1 VKSCTLV
8 ISVSTFAQTTNPTPY
23 GFFDS
28 DPVFQFEADA
38 SFTWVRRRLGDDVVT
53 VELTK
58 KQVWGALEESF
69 LEYAR
74 LVGQNQITSQMASLL
89 GIAQAFSGS
98 IVNGTISSSFS
109 VTGLYPQTSFDFLMR
124 QADGYAAYA
133 GLGGVYDTYLTYI
146 PLVTGQQDY
155 NLYTD
160 MIRGTGN
167 QSGSAFFSTVPS
179 ASLDSKIRVY
189 EVFHFEP
196 LAAQHYLLN
205 ASNITN
211 FLATEFNY
219 ESYVNTTVF
228 YVLPVYEDV
237 LRRGMLETAHRVRR
251 SHYSYK
257 IQGRNI
263 RVFPTPSNANQL
275 AGQSSTLWLR
285 VGLNFDNYSSINPAF
300 APYGYGTG
308 VATAGKIA
316 TPGQVPITIVP
327 PAAINEVGRQWVRQ
341 YTLALAKE
349 ILGRVRGKF
358 KTIPIP
364 GNDLTLDADSLIQEG
379 RDEQEKLKTSFLEW
393 LQSLTYDQVMEREA
407 GKAESLARFM
417 KFVPMP
423 LGSAIRTG

>member
-1 VKSCTLV
+1 M
-8 ISVSTFAQTTNPTPY
+8 
-23 GFFDS
+23 
-28 DPVFQFEADA
+28 
-38 SFTWVRRRLGDDVVT
+38 RRRLGDDVVT

-58 KQVWGALEESF
+58 KQVWGALEEAF

-98 IVNGTISSSFS
+98 IVSGTISSSFS
-109 VTGLYPQTSFDFLMR
+109 VTGLYPQASFDFLMR

-133 GLGGVYDTYLTYI
+133 GLGGVYDTYVTKI
-146 PLVTGQQDY
+146 PLMTGQQDY

-160 MIRGTGN
+160 MIRVDGP

-179 ASLDSKIRVY
+179 SSLDSKIRVY

-196 LAAQHYLLN
+196 LAAQQYLLN

-251 SHYSYK
+251 SHYSFK

-263 RVFPTPSNANQL
+263 RIFPTPSLTGGGL
-275 AGQSSTLWLR
+275 AGQSDTLFLR

-300 APYGYGTG
+300 APYGYLGNGAT
-308 VATAGKIA
+308 VAPNGKIA

-341 YTLALAKE
+341 YCLALCKE

-358 KTIPIP
+358 KTVPIP
-364 GNDLTLDADSLIQEG
+364 GNDLTLDGENLVTEG
-379 RDEQEKLKTSFLEW
+379 RDEQDKLKTTFLEW
-393 LQSLTYDQVMEREA
+393 LDSLTYDQVMEREA
-407 GKAESLARFM
+407 GKAEALARFM

-423 LGSAIRTG
+423 MGKSILTG

>member
-1 VKSCTLV
+1 M
-8 ISVSTFAQTTNPTPY
+8 
-23 GFFDS
+23 
-28 DPVFQFEADA
+28 
-38 SFTWVRRRLGDDVVT
+38 
-53 VELTK
+53 
-58 KQVWGALEESF
+58 
-69 LEYAR
+69 
-74 LVGQNQITSQMASLL
+74 NQITSQMASLL
-89 GIAQAFSGS
+89 GISQAFSGS
-98 IVNGTISSSFS
+98 VTSGTLSSSFS

-124 QADGYAAYA
+124 QADGYGAYA
-133 GLGGVYDTYLTYI
+133 GLGGVYETYMTYI
-146 PLVTGQQDY
+146 PLISGQQDY
-155 NLYTD
+155 DMYTD
-160 MIRGTGN
+160 MIRGTGP
-167 QSGSAFFSTVPS
+167 QSGSAFFDTVPS

-196 LAAQHYLLN
+196 LAAQNMLLN

-263 RVFPTPSNANQL
+263 RVFPIPNVRGSSAV
-275 AGQSSTLWLR
+275 GQSDTLWLR
-285 VGLNFDNYSSINPAF
+285 VGLNFDNYSSINPAH
-300 APYGYGTG
+300 APYGYGNG
-308 VATAGKIA
+308 VATNGKIA

-341 YTLALAKE
+341 YMLALCKE
-349 ILGRVRGKF
+349 TLGRVRGKF
-358 KTIPIP
+358 KTVPIP
-364 GNDLTLDADSLIQEG
+364 GNDLVLDGDSLIQEG
-379 RDEQEKLKTSFLEW
+379 RDEQEKLKTTFVEW

-407 GKAESLARFM
+407 GKAEALARFM

-423 LGSAIRTG
+423 LGAAIRTG

>member
-1 VKSCTLV
+1 VA
-8 ISVSTFAQTTNPTPY
+8 TFAQTSNPTPY

-28 DPVFQFEADA
+28 DPVFQFEADSA
-38 SFTWVRRRLGDDVVT
+38 FTWIRRRLGDDVVT

-58 KQVWGALEESF
+58 KQIWGALEESF

-98 IVNGTISSSFS
+98 VISGTLSSSYS
-109 VTGLYPQTSFDFLMR
+109 VTGLYPQASFDFLMR
-124 QADGYAAYA
+124 QADAYAAYA
-133 GLGGVYDTYLTYI
+133 GLGGNYDTYSTYI
-146 PLVTGQQDY
+146 DLVNGQQDY

-160 MIRGTGN
+160 MKRGTGDL
-167 QSGSAFFSTVPS
+167 SGSAFMSTVPS
-179 ASLDSKIRVY
+179 SSLDSKIRVY

-228 YVLPVYEDV
+228 YVLPVYEDI

-257 IQGRNI
+257 IQGRNLRI
-263 RVFPTPSNANQL
+263 FPVPSTTNLANVSNRV
-275 AGQSSTLWLR
+275 WLR
-285 VGLNFDNYSSINPAF
+285 VGLNFDNYSSFNPAY
-300 APYGYGTG
+300 APYGYGSN
-308 VATAGKIA
+308 VATAAKIA
-316 TPGQVPITIVP
+316 TPGQVPMTIVP
-327 PAAINEVGRQWVRQ
+327 PASINEVGRQWVRQ
-341 YTLALAKE
+341 YCLAVSKE

-358 KTIPIP
+358 KTVPIP
-364 GNDLTLDADSLIQEG
+364 GNDLVLDGENLIQEG
-379 RDEQEKLKTSFLEW
+379 RDEQEKLKTNFLEW
-393 LQSLTYDQVMEREA
+393 LNSLTYDQVIEREA
-407 GKAESLARFM
+407 GKAEALARFM

-423 LGSAIRTG
+423 LGKAISTG

>member
-1 VKSCTLV
+1 MASF
-8 ISVSTFAQTTNPTPY
+8 SETTNPCPY
-23 GFFDS
+23 NFFTN

-38 SFTWVRRRLGDDVVT
+38 AFTWVRRRLGDDVVT

-58 KQVWGALEESF
+58 KQVWGALEEAF

-89 GIAQAFSGS
+89 GISQAFSGS
-98 IVNGTISSSFS
+98 IVSGTISSSFS

-124 QADGYAAYA
+124 QADAYAAYA
-133 GLGGVYDTYLTYI
+133 GLGGTYDTYLTYI

-160 MIRGTGN
+160 MIRGTGS

-179 ASLDSKIRVY
+179 SSLDSKVRVY

-257 IQGRNI
+257 IQGRNL
-263 RVFPTPSNANQL
+263 RVFPTPSL
-275 AGQSSTLWLR
+275 TTAGLVGTSDKIWLR
-285 VGLNFDNYSSINPAF
+285 VGLNFDNYSSINPAY

-308 VATAGKIA
+308 VASGAKIA

-341 YTLALAKE
+341 YMLALCKE

-358 KTIPIP
+358 KTVPIP
-364 GNDLTLDADSLIQEG
+364 GNDLTLDGDSLIQEG
-379 RDEQEKLKTSFLEW
+379 REEQKELKASFLEW
-393 LQSLTYDQVMEREA
+393 LNSLTYDQVIEREA
-407 GKAESLARFM
+407 TKAESLSRFM
-417 KFVPMP
+417 KFIPIP
-423 LGSAIRTG
+423 LGKSILTG

>member
-1 VKSCTLV
+1 MA
-8 ISVSTFAQTTNPTPY
+8 TFVQTTSPTPY
-23 GFFDS
+23 GFFDA
-28 DPVFQFEADA
+28 DPIFQFEADA
-38 SFTWVRRRLGDDVVT
+38 SFTWVRRRLGDDIVT

-58 KQVWGALEESF
+58 KQVWAALEESF

-98 IVNGTISSSFS
+98 VVNGTISSSFS

-124 QADGYAAYA
+124 QADAYAAYA
-133 GLGGVYDTYLTYI
+133 GMGGTYDTYSTYI

-160 MIRGTGN
+160 MIRGTGT

-179 ASLDSKIRVY
+179 ASLDSKIRVF

-196 LAAQHYLLN
+196 LAAQHHLLN
-205 ASNITN
+205 ASNISN

-263 RVFPTPSNANQL
+263 RIFPIPSSASNGVGN
-275 AGQSSTLWLR
+275 TRLWLR
-285 VGLNFDNYSSINPAF
+285 VGLNFDNYSSINPAY
-300 APYGYGTG
+300 APYGYGSG
-308 VATAGKIA
+308 VARTGKIA

-341 YTLALAKE
+341 YMLALCKE

-358 KTIPIP
+358 KSVPIP
-364 GNDLTLDADSLIQEG
+364 GSDLVLDGDSLITEG
-379 RDEQEKLKTSFLEW
+379 RDEQEKLKSTFLEW

-407 GKAESLARFM
+407 TKAEALARFM
-417 KFVPMP
+417 KFIPMP
-423 LGSAIRTG
+423 LGKSILTG

>member
-1 VKSCTLV
+1 M
-8 ISVSTFAQTTNPTPY
+8 STFVQTPSPTPY
-23 GFFDS
+23 GFFDA
-28 DPVFQFEADA
+28 DPIFQFEADA
-38 SFTWVRRRLGDDVVT
+38 AFTWVRRRLGDDVVT

-58 KQVWGALEESF
+58 KQVWGALEEAF

-98 IVNGTISSSFS
+98 IVSGTISSSFS

-124 QADGYAAYA
+124 QADAYAAYA
-133 GLGGVYDTYLTYI
+133 GLGGVYDTYVTYI

-160 MIRGTGN
+160 MIRGTGS

-179 ASLDSKIRVY
+179 SSLDSKIRVY

-257 IQGRNI
+257 IQGRNL
-263 RVFPTPSNANQL
+263 RVFPTPSLTTAGL
-275 AGQSSTLWLR
+275 AGTSDKIWLR

-300 APYGYGTG
+300 APYGYGSG
-308 VATAGKIA
+308 VATTGKIA

-341 YTLALAKE
+341 YMLALCKE

-358 KTIPIP
+358 KTVPIP
-364 GNDLTLDADSLIQEG
+364 GNDLTLDGDSLIQEG
-379 RDEQEKLKTSFLEW
+379 RDEQEKLKSTFLEW

-407 GKAESLARFM
+407 SKAEALARFM

-423 LGSAIRTG
+423 LGKSILTG